1 MSETGDGRKRLEPRM
16 TRGSFRFMLCAWA
29 GQTVISVLLALN
41 ALVWR
46 SPWDPPS
53 FFLALGLFVITAVYL
68 VYLLRVRRN
77 DAPFWDE
84 EEGRRAD
91 WDRRGRQL

>member
-1 MSETGDGRKRLEPRM
+1 MARSGTKLSQPVIRSQHEGDRPRAQTIGASDDSRL
-16 TRGSFRFMLCAWA
+16 FRFTLCAWV

-53 FFLALGLFVITAVYL
+53 FFLALGLWKRTRLAA
-68 VYLLRVRRN
+68 LLLLSGEFAGYRLRH
-77 DAPFWDE
+77 
-84 EEGRRAD
+84 
-91 WDRRGRQL
+91 

>member
-1 MSETGDGRKRLEPRM
+1 M
-16 TRGSFRFMLCAWA
+16 TRGSFRFTLFACA
-29 GQTVISVLLALN
+29 GQIVISVLLALN

-53 FFLALGLFVITAVYL
+53 FFLALGLFIVTAIYL
-68 VYLLRVRRN
+68 GHLLRVRRN

-84 EEGRRAD
+84 EDARRAD